1 MRTIVTE
8 YIALTCTAA
17 MQYTDLVRCSLH
29 QHDAILAVAALIKYL
44 MSSACS
50 YTHRIHNMRYKST
63 NPILGLEHSTRI
75 KHQTS
80 NIKHQ
85 TKQLAPTSLYLHAP
99 HHTFRLSFRYS
110 FCFKTVQTDFNFFR
124 MNQLLCFFFGLG
136 LGFEM
141 HHSVLCG
148 C

>member
-29 QHDAILAVAALIKYL
+29 QHDAILAVAALSKYL

-63 NPILGLEHSTRI
+63 NPIGLEHSTR
-75 KHQTS
+75 
-80 NIKHQ
+80 IKHQ

-99 HHTFRLSFRYS
+99 HHTFRFSLFRFS
-110 FCFKTVQTDFNFFR
+110 FCFRTVQIDFNFFG
-124 MNQLLCFFFGLG
+124 MNKLLCFFFGLG

-148 C
+148 R